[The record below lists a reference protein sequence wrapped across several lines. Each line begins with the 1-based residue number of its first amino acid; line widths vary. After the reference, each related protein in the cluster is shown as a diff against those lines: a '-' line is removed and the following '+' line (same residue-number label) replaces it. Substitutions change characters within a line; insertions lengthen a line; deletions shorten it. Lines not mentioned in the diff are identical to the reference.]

1 MKKIFVLFTFMSV
14 VSFAVNAQNCSH
26 AKTGVTAVTQEQEN
40 YAKTVAAA
48 AAIDESI
55 EKKVC
60 SKSGNVSYERKNVC
74 STSGKVSFTS
84 VEYDAASKKFVN
96 VSPSGASTGKKAN
109 CAAKCAKTC
118 TKAKSST
125 STSNEDVKVRRVS
138 NVEN

>member
-1 MKKIFVLFTFMSV
+1 MSL

-26 AKTGVTAVTQEQEN
+26 AKSSNAATSVTQSAD
-40 YAKTVAAA
+40 YAKTVAMAA
-48 AAIDESI
+48 EIDESI

-60 SKSGNVSYERKNVC
+60 AYSGNVSYQRKNVC